1 MDIHRG
7 PIVNGPI
14 VIEHTV
20 SGPTVE
26 GPIMSHLIVSISTD
40 EDRRH
45 NVLVEYRFITRLSHT
60 ISMPS
65 IGSLAFRYTPLGLD
79 LGYYS

>member
-1 MDIHRG
+1 MVPQRG
-7 PIVNGPI
+7 PIRSGPT
-14 VIEHTV
+14 VSEHTV

-45 NVLVEYRFITRLSHT
+45 NVLVEYRFITNS
-60 ISMPS
+60 
-65 IGSLAFRYTPLGLD
+65 
-79 LGYYS
+79 